1 MSKIEEMSLEY
12 ANKQLKDADVTDIN
26 CPRELAI
33 AQASMMVNGY
43 KAGANAILKEIENI
57 LKADRILGNPF
68 PSQEM
73 RLNAIGNK
81 IKELKGE

>member
-12 ANKQLKDADVTDIN
+12 ANKQLKDAGVTHSN

-43 KAGANAILKEIENI
+43 KAGAMAVLKEIENI
-57 LKADRILGNPF
+57 LSLEYNTMATVDLIEEKV
-68 PSQEM
+68 
-73 RLNAIGNK
+73 
-81 IKELKGE
+81 KELKGE